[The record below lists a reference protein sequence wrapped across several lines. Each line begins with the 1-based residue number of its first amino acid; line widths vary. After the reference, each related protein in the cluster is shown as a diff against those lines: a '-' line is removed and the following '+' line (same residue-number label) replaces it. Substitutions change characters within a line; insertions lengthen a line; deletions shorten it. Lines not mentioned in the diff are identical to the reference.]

1 MTTTALEGSKGNGRQ
16 MGALFLIVFISLVGF
31 GIVLPAFPFF
41 GTMVGASPAETTLAM
56 AAYSLGQFVG
66 APVWGK
72 LSDTYGRKPIL
83 IGSLAGAI
91 LSYIIMAH
99 ARDIVTLSAARLFG
113 GLMAGNIAAAF
124 AYVGDITDEAS
135 RPKAMGIIGAAFGL
149 GFIFVTIGYASAGF
163 AALAIISAFLFLP
176 ESLTSERRALAKSR
190 GSSVKAA
197 DVLKAK
203 PIIWVLMALSLLA
216 IGSGALMET
225 SFAFF
230 AHDELGWGPQQVG
243 LSFGAVGLV
252 SVILQGGG
260 AAPLAKR
267 FGSPSL
273 MIAGLVFYAVGISGL
288 TIAQS
293 GHSVLFA
300 MCVMAVGIGLF
311 NPAFQTV
318 TSAQSDDHDR
328 GLVNGMTQGASSL
341 GRVIGPSMSGTIYQ
355 NIGTTAPFA
364 FGAVGLTLALGI
376 AVVAIKGLRGTS
388 E

>member
-1 MTTTALEGSKGNGRQ
+1 M
-16 MGALFLIVFISLVGF
+16 
-31 GIVLPAFPFF
+31 
-41 GTMVGASPAETTLAM
+41 
-56 AAYSLGQFVG
+56 
-66 APVWGK
+66 
-72 LSDTYGRKPIL
+72 
-83 IGSLAGAI
+83 
-91 LSYIIMAH
+91 
-99 ARDIVTLSAARLFG
+99 
-113 GLMAGNIAAAF
+113 
-124 AYVGDITDEAS
+124 
-135 RPKAMGIIGAAFGL
+135 
-149 GFIFVTIGYASAGF
+149 
-163 AALAIISAFLFLP
+163 
-176 ESLTSERRALAKSR
+176 
-190 GSSVKAA
+190 KAA

-273 MIAGLVFYAVGISGL
+273 MIAGLIFYAVGISGL

-293 GHSVLFA
+293 GPSVLFA
-300 MCVMAVGIGLF
+300 MCVMAIGIGLF